1 MATDK
6 IFIDRFND
14 YSYTLSR
21 FDGINYIQ
29 DIAVINNYQIEN
41 PNIIFTKSTDLK
53 DLKVIIDVVEEQKQN
68 THHLKNIQLE
78 LSSE

>member
-29 DIAVINNYQIEN
+29 DIAVINNYQVEN
-41 PNIIFTKSTDLK
+41 PNIIFTKSTYLK

>member
-21 FDGINYIQ
+21 FDGINYVQ
-29 DIAVINNYQIEN
+29 DIAVINNYQVEN
-41 PNIIFTKSTDLK
+41 PNIIFTKSTHLQ
-53 DLKVIIDVVEEQKQN
+53 DLKVIIDVVEEQKEN

>member
-29 DIAVINNYQIEN
+29 DIAVINNYQVEN
-41 PNIIFTKSTDLK
+41 PNIIFTKSTHLK